1 MGKLKLMICISSVLF
16 AMMSSTLASAQYWL
30 YDGANGATQEASR
43 PAFSE
48 FAINGS
54 VATPFTERVARETA
68 FAYLHGQ
75 NNGLGPAVHYSG
87 SWDQAGVGLE
97 IHLKGNIRGVFL
109 MYNRT
114 PW

>member
-1 MGKLKLMICISSVLF
+1 MGKLKLIICIGFLLF
-16 AMMSSTLASAQYWL
+16 AMLGNTIASAQYWL
-30 YDGANGATQEASR
+30 YDDAHAAAQGAPRT
-43 PAFSE
+43 AFSE

-54 VATPFTERVARETA
+54 VEIPFTERVARETA

-75 NNGLGPAVHYSG
+75 NNGLGPAVHYFG
-87 SWDQAGVGLE
+87 NWDQAGVGLE